1 LLVDSDGSYCW
12 GFLLEHGVEAKYSR
26 VINGKLIKGRHMED
40 AYWQRKA
47 QTLQLAVTE
56 QKRII
61 DELQEENDRLKSIKA
76 AIYKWAPSTREG
88 TFEDYRH

>member
-1 LLVDSDGSYCW
+1 
-12 GFLLEHGVEAKYSR
+12 
-26 VINGKLIKGRHMED
+26 MED

-61 DELQEENDRLKSIKA
+61 DESQEENDRLKSIKA
-76 AIYKWAPSTREG
+76 AIYKWATKHQG
-88 TFEDYRH
+88 GHF